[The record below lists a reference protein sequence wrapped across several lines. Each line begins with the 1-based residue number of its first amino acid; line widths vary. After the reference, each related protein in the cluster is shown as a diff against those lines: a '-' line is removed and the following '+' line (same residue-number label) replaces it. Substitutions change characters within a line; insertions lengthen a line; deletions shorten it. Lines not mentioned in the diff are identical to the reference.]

1 VTLQSDGKIIVAG
14 SGETGGLFST
24 FNYDFLV
31 ARFNTN
37 GSLDDSFGDGGH
49 RVIGFGSDEDAHA
62 VAIDYTGT
70 PATNSLYGTIV
81 VAGDKQGLQFAIAR
95 LTPNGNFDTRFNGSG
110 KETLSFGK
118 GSAATANGIAIE
130 PGSEIVVAGSVTT
143 PGNGSDFALTRLL
156 PSGALDTSFG
166 GFAYNGKVKVDLG
179 GDDRA
184 RTIIRD
190 QFDGSFLVGGGIDNK
205 KFAIVKFTDKGLP
218 DGLFG
223 NNGVVTTSFGDGNT
237 SVAGLAMGPGR
248 RFVAVGGTKFHTA
261 RYLDA
266 GANLVAVT
274 SLQPTAYVQGMKS
287 ASFFVTRSERLP
299 YPTTVYFTLGG
310 TAGDGG
316 DYSTSSNFTLQRPI
330 SLLGPMTA
338 TTTSTRITTN
348 ASSTTLQPTL
358 KTSSTTTL
366 STSLNLVHPIG
377 ALSPVGVVTIPA
389 NQTYAVVTINP
400 LTQTNPK
407 PLKTAVFTINSNS
420 NYDIGTPGSVTIN
433 IVNGVSLSPTAD
445 AYVRDGTYADTN
457 FGTTPDLGTKT
468 GSVGYTRF
476 TYLKFDLTNVNT
488 INSVKLDLFGRISD
502 TQNTNIVTNLFSVAD
517 TSWSETGIT
526 FNNKPVFSSTPIGS
540 ATITDNN
547 LRLYEFDVTNYV
559 KAQKAA
565 GHNVVSFALKN
576 PNTSN
581 SVVLFNSRQAA
592 SNQPALL
599 IM

>member
-1 VTLQSDGKIIVAG
+1 
-14 SGETGGLFST
+14 
-24 FNYDFLV
+24 
-31 ARFNTN
+31 
-37 GSLDDSFGDGGH
+37 
-49 RVIGFGSDEDAHA
+49 
-62 VAIDYTGT
+62 
-70 PATNSLYGTIV
+70 
-81 VAGDKQGLQFAIAR
+81 
-95 LTPNGNFDTRFNGSG
+95 
-110 KETLSFGK
+110 
-118 GSAATANGIAIE
+118 
-130 PGSEIVVAGSVTT
+130 
-143 PGNGSDFALTRLL
+143 
-156 PSGALDTSFG
+156 
-166 GFAYNGKVKVDLG
+166 
-179 GDDRA
+179 
-184 RTIIRD
+184 
-190 QFDGSFLVGGGIDNK
+190 
-205 KFAIVKFTDKGLP
+205 
-218 DGLFG
+218 
-223 NNGVVTTSFGDGNT
+223 
-237 SVAGLAMGPGR
+237 
-248 RFVAVGGTKFHTA
+248 
-261 RYLDA
+261 
-266 GANLVAVT
+266 
-274 SLQPTAYVQGMKS
+274 
-287 ASFFVTRSERLP
+287 VTRSERLP